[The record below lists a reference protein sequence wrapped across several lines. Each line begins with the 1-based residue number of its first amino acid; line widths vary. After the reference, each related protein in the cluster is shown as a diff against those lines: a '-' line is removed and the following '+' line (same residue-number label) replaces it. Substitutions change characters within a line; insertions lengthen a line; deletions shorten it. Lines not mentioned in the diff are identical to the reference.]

1 LMVHPMLVSQIKSN
15 TQEYIGAY
23 RGTVLTDEEWEST
36 SRAQSEFAF
45 VINDGANGVVI
56 DGQSGCAV
64 NELKF
69 INHSCEPNAVM
80 KEVYVAG
87 MWHVAV
93 IALRDIGQGEE
104 LVHDYALI
112 TEDEDSPEAQ
122 IACTCG
128 ADKCRGTLFR
138 IVDF

>member
-1 LMVHPMLVSQIKSN
+1 MVHPMLVSQIKSN

-80 KEVYVAG
+80 REVYVAG

-104 LVHDYALI
+104 IMHDYALI